1 MTTKSPIK
9 KSIKL
14 KRKLVNLLVEPT
26 SNHLINGSDLSS
38 PDSSSSSST
47 SSSSSNLSNIDNQF
61 DFDCPRKIFITEQKM
76 ADALKELQIETFKND
91 NNNLFFNIEM
101 NDNNNNNDNEQEK
114 EEFLLTNEL
123 KKTIELLNNKESNF
137 NKFITSYDQLQLIPY
152 NPFKSNN
159 INKIE
164 SSHYEVEEPLDTS
177 NNKKNLLKR

>member
-38 PDSSSSSST
+38 PDSSSSST

-137 NKFITSYDQLQLIPY
+137 NKFITSVNISILRVFPIFSIPS
-152 NPFKSNN
+152 FIK
-159 INKIE
+159 KI
-164 SSHYEVEEPLDTS
+164 
-177 NNKKNLLKR
+177 KNYHL

>member
-26 SNHLINGSDLSS
+26 SNQLINGSDLSS
-38 PDSSSSSST
+38 PDSSSSSSSSSSST

-76 ADALKELQIETFKND
+76 ADALKELQIETFKKN
-91 NNNLFFNIEM
+91 NNNLLFNIEM
-101 NDNNNNNDNEQEK
+101 NENDNEQEK

-123 KKTIELLNNKESNF
+123 KKTIELLNKESYF

-152 NPFKSNN
+152 NPLKSNN
-159 INKIE
+159 NKIE